1 MTSREQKDAL
11 KRSLHYMDVPIR
23 PSHLIETQS
32 LAREGFRPGKR
43 KLSFWEFLGAQVRF
57 IGWKIWLSQAVTLL
71 FLCGIFFLLWGR
83 ALGSPRTAGMLLCCC
98 SLLTFMTALP
108 FLHRARRYGMCEVEM
123 AARTSGLKQLGG
135 KLMIIGIGDFA
146 MLGSIFCFLVAKTSL
161 SPGGILLSLLLPFL
175 AASSGLLYL
184 IGHTPG
190 SKWVQNSVVVCG
202 VLFLGFSLLT
212 NVVLFRQELKWAAV
226 CAALAVC
233 CVCQART
240 VFRNPAYEE
249 SLLL

>member
-1 MTSREQKDAL
+1 M
-11 KRSLHYMDVPIR
+11 
-23 PSHLIETQS
+23 
-32 LAREGFRPGKR
+32 
-43 KLSFWEFLGAQVRF
+43 
-57 IGWKIWLSQAVTLL
+57 
-71 FLCGIFFLLWGR
+71 
-83 ALGSPRTAGMLLCCC
+83 
-98 SLLTFMTALP
+98 TFMTALP

-202 VLFLGFSLLT
+202 VLFLGCSLLT
-212 NVVLFRQELKWAAV
+212 NVVLFRQELKCAAV
-226 CAALAVC
+226 CVALAVC